1 MVTVGILVNTWSC
14 FGYIKRGH
22 AVMVTDETIYVSKQV
37 KTSLDNLKK
46 VLNLNDYDEV
56 IDFLIQEWLRLG
68 EIEQQ

>member
-1 MVTVGILVNTWSC
+1 
-14 FGYIKRGH
+14 
-22 AVMVTDETIYVSKQV
+22 MVTDETIYVSKQV